1 MGNSMGKQDLRIAE
15 FDFGEEDVTE
25 VDLFETE
32 NLLNANG
39 VPTMTLALLK
49 KTQNLM
55 GIGML
60 TTYAPTRPPKVHTLS
75 RPSDTDELVFTIVF
89 RLPKEFY
96 TLTYKFN
103 QETLKIEMLD
113 ESMLTED

>member
-39 VPTMTLALLK
+39 VPTMTLALLM
-49 KTQNLM
+49 KT
-55 GIGML
+55 
-60 TTYAPTRPPKVHTLS
+60 
-75 RPSDTDELVFTIVF
+75 
-89 RLPKEFY
+89 
-96 TLTYKFN
+96 
-103 QETLKIEMLD
+103 
-113 ESMLTED
+113 